1 MREVVVG
8 EHRQSMLILLANPV
22 KNWPTIERTYNAGVD
37 VRPRSRACSTR
48 RTTAASRP
56 MPAQNVK

>member
-1 MREVVVG
+1 LR
-8 EHRQSMLILLANPV
+8 SSLV
-22 KNWPTIERTYNAGVD
+22 KNWPIIERTYNEGVD

-56 MPAQNVK
+56 SPAVKVK